1 MKGSFNMR
9 TLHLYEFEWMDKS
22 KVIPENVL
30 AMGSNAVGIRKL
42 ACSHRATSNAD
53 ITHLYNYLYR
63 NGNCPYMT
71 ELPNGDIRIQYF
83 KKG

>member
-1 MKGSFNMR
+1 MR
-9 TLHLYEFEWMDKS
+9 TVHLYEFEWMDKS
-22 KVIPENVL
+22 KVIPENVF

-42 ACSHRATSNAD
+42 AYSHRATSNAD
-53 ITHLYNYLYR
+53 ITYLYNYLYR
-63 NGNCPYMT
+63 NGNMPYMT

>member
-1 MKGSFNMR
+1 MR

-42 ACSHRATSNAD
+42 ACSTGQQAMRILRIC
-53 ITHLYNYLYR
+53 ITI
-63 NGNCPYMT
+63 CT
-71 ELPNGDIRIQYF
+71 ETAICRI
-83 KKG
+83 

>member
-1 MKGSFNMR
+1 MR
-9 TLHLYEFEWMDKS
+9 NLHLYEFEWMDKS
-22 KVIPENVL
+22 KVVTENVL

-42 ACSHRATSNAD
+42 ACSHRAISNAD